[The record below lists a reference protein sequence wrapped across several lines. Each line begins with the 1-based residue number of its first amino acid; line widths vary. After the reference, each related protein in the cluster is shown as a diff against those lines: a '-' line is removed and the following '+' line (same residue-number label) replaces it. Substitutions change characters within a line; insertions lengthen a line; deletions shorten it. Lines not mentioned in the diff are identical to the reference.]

1 MRMSCRR
8 DIWMRGSAISAT
20 ALVVFALGASSALAR
35 DISQSGEQK
44 NMRRVGHSD
53 LQGRAAYHPDFI
65 RYPDGRVIAFV
76 GTHSNTTD
84 NGPRPNPLQPGS
96 PVEPNG
102 TMIVDITNPSKAVD
116 KFHIPGPIP
125 TGAAQTQ
132 SNRICLGSDLPGGT
146 PGQVYMMRNV
156 QVGNLA
162 VSGYEVWNVTD
173 VTNPTLGG
181 SVAQPSQHAQALVG
195 VQDRYRLPAGQP
207 RRAGAAMAPGAVD
220 DDRRLEESC

>member
-146 PGQVYMMRNV
+146 PGQRLHDA
-156 QVGNLA
+156 QR
-162 VSGYEVWNVTD
+162 SGGESRRLRLRGLGRHERHQPHAWWERCATFA
-173 VTNPTLGG
+173 TRTSIGG
-181 SVAQPSQHAQALVG
+181 SARPVSLTCRAAKA
-195 VQDRYRLPAGQP
+195 
-207 RRAGAAMAPGAVD
+207 RRRRNGARGS
-220 DDRRLEESC
+220 R